1 MKKLTLFFAH
11 GKESSPNGVKIQH
24 LSKIASKYDIKLVSP
39 DYSYTFDPDVRVEKL
54 LSICNV
60 PQNNLI
66 LVGSSMGGY
75 VSAVASEKL
84 KPIGMFLMAPAFC
97 MQNYKQQEPVPY
109 SKNVW
114 IIHGF
119 NDEIVPYENSV
130 KYAEKFGCSLHL
142 LNSEHTLN
150 DSILRIGNL
159 FDLFLNEIISA

>member
-1 MKKLTLFFAH
+1 MNDLTLYFAH
-11 GKESSPNGVKIQH
+11 GKESGPNGYKIQH
-24 LSKIASKYDIKLVSP
+24 LSKIATKYNIKSVRP

-54 LSICNV
+54 LSIYNV

-75 VSAVASEKL
+75 VSAAASEKL
-84 KPIGMFLMAPAFC
+84 KPVGMFLMAPAFY

-109 SKNVW
+109 SENVW

-119 NDEIVPYENSV
+119 NDEVVPYENSV
-130 KYAEKFGCSLHL
+130 KYAEKFGCSLYL

-150 DSILRIGNL
+150 DSIIRIGNL
-159 FDLFLNEIISA
+159 FDLFLNEIIGD